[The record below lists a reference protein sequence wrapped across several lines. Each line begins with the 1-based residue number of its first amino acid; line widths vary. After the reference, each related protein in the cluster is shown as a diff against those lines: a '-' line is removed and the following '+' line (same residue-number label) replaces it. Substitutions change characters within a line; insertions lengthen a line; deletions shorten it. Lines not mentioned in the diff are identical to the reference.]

1 MFDQLIGEKV
11 KIVPME
17 KKHVQGLYEIAV
29 EQDVWNHLPKNVQTI
44 NDMQSFVEKA
54 LEGKES
60 KKEFPFVVLSHNE
73 QIIGSTRFLNISNTN
88 KSLEIGWT
96 WYSPSVWGTNT
107 NTECKYLL
115 LKHCFETMNLIR
127 IQFKTDEQNIRS
139 QKAIEKLGAVK
150 EGILRNHM
158 VRANGTYRN
167 SVYYSII
174 DSEWR
179 AVKTRLED
187 ILEYSH
193 KALR

>member
-60 KKEFPFVVLSHNE
+60 KKEFPFVVLSHNK

-96 WYSPSVWGTNT
+96 WYSPAVWGTNT

-187 ILEYSH
+187 ILE
-193 KALR
+193 

>member
-29 EQDVWNHLPKNVQTI
+29 EQDVWNHLTKNVQTI
-44 NDMQSFVEKA
+44 NDMQSFVEKV

-107 NTECKYLL
+107 NTECKYL
-115 LKHCFETMNLIR
+115 
-127 IQFKTDEQNIRS
+127 
-139 QKAIEKLGAVK
+139 
-150 EGILRNHM
+150 
-158 VRANGTYRN
+158 
-167 SVYYSII
+167 
-174 DSEWR
+174 
-179 AVKTRLED
+179 
-187 ILEYSH
+187 
-193 KALR
+193 

>member
-29 EQDVWNHLPKNVQTI
+29 EQDVWNHLPENVQTI

-73 QIIGSTRFLNISNTN
+73 QIIGSTRFLDISNTN

>member
-1 MFDQLIGEKV
+1 
-11 KIVPME
+11 
-17 KKHVQGLYEIAV
+17 
-29 EQDVWNHLPKNVQTI
+29 
-44 NDMQSFVEKA
+44 
-54 LEGKES
+54 
-60 KKEFPFVVLSHNE
+60 
-73 QIIGSTRFLNISNTN
+73 
-88 KSLEIGWT
+88 
-96 WYSPSVWGTNT
+96 
-107 NTECKYLL
+107 
-115 LKHCFETMNLIR
+115 MNLIR

-179 AVKTRLED
+179 AVKNRLED

>member
-73 QIIGSTRFLNISNTN
+73 QIIGSTRFLDISNTN

>member
-1 MFDQLIGEKV
+1 M
-11 KIVPME
+11 
-17 KKHVQGLYEIAV
+17 
-29 EQDVWNHLPKNVQTI
+29 
-44 NDMQSFVEKA
+44 EKA

-73 QIIGSTRFLNISNTN
+73 QIIGSTRFLDISNTN

-96 WYSPSVWGTNT
+96 WYSPAVWGTNT

-187 ILEYSH
+187 ILE
-193 KALR
+193 

>member
-29 EQDVWNHLPKNVQTI
+29 EQDVWNHLPENVQTI

-174 DSEWR
+174 DSEWSD
-179 AVKTRLED
+179 VKNRLED